1 MLSRDSYKNATTL
14 SRFIIKRD
22 MIRLPIW
29 IICTALFMVLLVPV
43 FDNMLITTGTDRTVM
58 VEMMKNPAMIAVV
71 GPIYGEANYTLGAA
85 YANYMLLF
93 SVMIAGIMNIF
104 LVNRHTRQDEELGR
118 LEVVRSL
125 PVGRLASPLSVVIVA
140 ILANIIL
147 TILTFIGLIALKGE
161 GMNAVGCLVYASS
174 LGVVGMFFAVTT
186 LLFCQLTGNNR
197 TAMGMSFFFMLFLY
211 VLRAV
216 GDVGNETLSLISPLG
231 LILRTENF
239 VNDKFWPIIVIKI
252 ITIILLFISL
262 YINSKRDLG
271 SGVFA
276 ERAGRRHA
284 SSLLTGPLSLAIKL
298 LKTSIIIWAFTIFIL
313 AAMYGSVFG
322 DLEGYIESSD
332 MLRAIFDQSK
342 GISFTEQFTV
352 LLIAI
357 MSLLGSIPIIN
368 FINRLSYEEK
378 NGMMEH
384 VLSKATSRNKQMA
397 SYLSIAIVTS
407 VIYQII
413 SAYGF
418 WVVGSAVMPNI
429 TPLKDFIIASLLY
442 LPAIWVLIGLAS
454 LLIGIMPRL
463 TSLTYVYLG
472 YSFIAVYFGK
482 IAGFPEWFKAL
493 TPYGYISG
501 HPLEDINW
509 TNQIVLLI
517 IFILMTSI
525 GFISYRKRDLQ
536 QGH

>member
-14 SRFIIKRD
+14 SGFILRRD

-29 IICTALFMVLLVPV
+29 IIVTALFMILLVPV
-43 FDNMLITTGTDRTVM
+43 FDNMFITTGTDRTVM
-58 VEMMKNPAMIAVV
+58 VELMKNPAMIAIV
-71 GPIYGEANYTLGAA
+71 GPVYGEADYTLGAA
-85 YANYMLLF
+85 YANYMLVF

-125 PVGRLASPLSVVIVA
+125 PVGRLASPLAVIAVA
-140 ILANIIL
+140 ILANMVL
-147 TILTFIGLIALKGE
+147 TILTFIGLVAIRGE
-161 GMNAVGCLVYASS
+161 GMSTVGCLVFASS
-174 LGVVGMFFAVTT
+174 LGVIGMFFAAST

-211 VLRAV
+211 VLRAL
-216 GDVGNETLSLISPLG
+216 GDVGNEVLSLISPLG

-239 VNDKFWPIIVIKI
+239 VYDYFWPIIVLKI
-252 ITIILLFISL
+252 ITIIVILIAL

-284 SSLLTGPLSLAIKL
+284 GPLLRGPLSLALKL
-298 LKTSIIIWAFTIFIL
+298 LKTSIIIWAFTIFLL

-322 DLEGYIESSD
+322 DLEGYIQSSE
-332 MLRAIFDQSK
+332 MLKAIFDQSN
-342 GISFTEQFTV
+342 GASFTEQFTV

-357 MSLLGSIPIIN
+357 MSLIGSIPILN
-368 FINRLSYEEK
+368 FILRLSTEEK
-378 NGMMEH
+378 SGMMEN
-384 VLSKATSRNKQMA
+384 VLTKATSRNAQMA
-397 SYLSIAIVTS
+397 SYLSIAIVNS
-407 VIYQII
+407 VLYQII

-418 WVVGSAVMPNI
+418 WIVGSAVMPNI
-429 TPLKDFIIASLLY
+429 TPLKDFVIAALLY
-442 LPAIWVLIGLAS
+442 LPAIWVLIGLS
-454 LLIGIMPRL
+454 CLLIGLVPKL
-463 TSLTYVYLG
+463 TSLAYIYLG
-472 YSFIAVYFGK
+472 YSFIAVYFGT
-482 IAGFPEWFKAL
+482 IAGFPEWIRKL
-493 TPYGYISG
+493 TPYGYVSG
-501 HPLEDINW
+501 HPLEEINW
-509 TNQIVLLI
+509 TNQAVLLV
-517 IFILMTSI
+517 IFVLLTII